1 MPNNLNYPRARS
13 RQLVVETVK
22 DEVLVYD
29 LANDKAHC
37 LNKPASFIWSACD
50 GTKSVSEIASMV
62 SSEFGSG
69 VSEDYVGLAL
79 AQLGESSLLEDK
91 QYYIPSEHRREWIKR
106 VGMAS
111 VIALPV
117 IASLV
122 APRSALAAASCA
134 CVNPGA
140 CLTQTGCPNT
150 ANCNGSGV
158 CAP

>member
-1 MPNNLNYPRARS
+1 MSKIRYFPKART
-13 RQLVVETVK
+13 RELVVQNLP

-29 LANDKAHC
+29 LESNKAHC

-50 GTKSVSEIASMV
+50 GKNSVADIALLA

-69 VSEDYVGLAL
+69 VSEDYVGFAL
-79 AQLGESSLLEDK
+79 DQLGENSLLEENN
-91 QYYIPSEHRREWIKR
+91 YIIPTEQRREWIKR

-111 VIALPV
+111 VVALPV

-122 APRSALAAASCA
+122 APQSALAAQSCA
-134 CVNPGA
+134 CVNPGD
-140 CLTQTGCPNT
+140 CLSQTCASMT
-150 ANCNGSGV
+150 NCNGSGV